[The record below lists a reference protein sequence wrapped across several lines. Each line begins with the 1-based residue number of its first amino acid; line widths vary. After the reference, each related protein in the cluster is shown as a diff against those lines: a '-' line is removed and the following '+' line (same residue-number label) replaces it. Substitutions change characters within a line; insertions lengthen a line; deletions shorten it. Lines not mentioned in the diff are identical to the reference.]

1 VNRDELSSG
10 STAGILA
17 AASTGGALIALG
29 KRTGTAVRPF
39 NVIASHLL
47 GARAADSFGFVPR
60 ITLTGVALHV
70 FVTTLLGVLILG
82 IVKRR
87 LAPAWLA
94 SAGTALLCC
103 LVSIGLA
110 RRGDPSLAQLFSVG
124 DLAVYFLVLAVSLV
138 LGVRFAVPLPR
149 HD

>member
-1 VNRDELSSG
+1 MNRDELSSG

-39 NVIASHLL
+39 NIIASHLL
-47 GARAADSFGFVPR
+47 GAPAGDAFGFVPR

-70 FVTTLLGVLILG
+70 VFTTLLGVLILE

-94 SAGTALLCC
+94 GAGVSLFCC

-110 RRGDPSLAQLFSVG
+110 RRGDPSLAQLFSLG
-124 DLAVYFLVLAVSLV
+124 DLTVYFLVLAVSLV
-138 LGVRFAVPLPR
+138 VGMRFARPSPR
-149 HD
+149 ID